1 MRSSSFFTALSER
14 QNNIQ
19 KNFSRTHVDTPV
31 DTPASDCCRIGSNCR
46 QIDSKRKGY
55 NLPVNEFPA
64 WCQSLFC
71 LILSAFLCLVTLP
84 FRTLYFMEPDDYL
97 LNFIANGSYGWKY
110 SENLVYIRTSIGY
123 LLKGL
128 YHLTGAVNWYAV
140 LLLLVILC
148 SFAVFYDILW
158 LRTRSAA
165 ALLLTASLNFLAVP
179 GFFTY
184 TAAAFFSA
192 CAGLL
197 LLEDG
202 LFHRRDAK
210 NTGAV
215 ELTAGIV
222 FFYFRSALRKDTIVP
237 ELILCF
243 PIAVYSFLHTIRG
256 CASKVKKGDDKRF
269 SDGHSFRSSKT
280 QNADSTACC
289 EMPSRISNTKNAH
302 SAIFRRILPALL
314 AGILLFGGDAVIQS
328 SSYGSDTWK
337 FFSSF
342 NEARTS
348 VVDYNRLSYDLHKTE
363 LESAGLSATD
373 YDMLCSWKFA
383 DKKVFTIDGMTAAG
397 RLARHSL
404 SLAERMA
411 DARQNLQGANLQI
424 FLLPAA
430 AWVFLLFLNFARR
443 RKRILRPILLPGL
456 TLLMW
461 YLLCAALL
469 LYRMRFVTRVAAPLM
484 ITAVAWILLSGL
496 GQEQAVPVHGSV
508 KPEQAVPSRRNVET
522 EQAAPDRGSIKPDT
536 DKFSGRNS
544 VRKRAC
550 GSVIFIILAIAA
562 MLLTV
567 GIEVTCTKDF
577 LASTQDHRQE
587 GNTTYHSVK
596 EEIAADSSRLCIIDG
611 YVLSMLYYYDRPVKD
626 VLCTDTFQNIVRS
639 GSWDSFSGRYY
650 LQAESLKLADPDRPL
665 LSLVTAPGTIF
676 VSQDASLMQAFLSE
690 QTGKKIQT
698 EEKNMGTD
706 IHIYRF
712 RAIS

>member
-1 MRSSSFFTALSER
+1 MKSLSFFTALSER

-19 KNFSRTHVDTPV
+19 NNNTP
-31 DTPASDCCRIGSNCR
+31 TSGSATASDCFRFLF
-46 QIDSKRKGY
+46 KRKR
-55 NLPVNEFPA
+55 NILPVNGLPS
-64 WCQSLFC
+64 WSRRLFC
-71 LILSAFLCLVTLP
+71 LLLSAFLCLVTLP

-97 LNFIANGSYGWKY
+97 LNFIANGSYGWRY
-110 SENLVYIRTSIGY
+110 SENLVYIRTSMGY

-128 YHLTGAVNWYAV
+128 YYLTGTVNWYAV

-148 SFAVFYDILW
+148 SFAVFYDIIW

-179 GFFTY
+179 VFFTY

-202 LFHRRDAK
+202 LFHRQGSK
-210 NTGAV
+210 NTWTV

-222 FFYFRSALRKDTIVP
+222 FFYFGFALRKDSIVP
-237 ELILCF
+237 ELALCL
-243 PIAVYSFLHTIRG
+243 PIAAYSFLHVIRD
-256 CASKVKKGDDKRF
+256 CASTAGKRDDKYPDVHLFRN
-269 SDGHSFRSSKT
+269 SDTS
-280 QNADSTACC
+280 NAKDATCR
-289 EMPSRISNTKNAH
+289 EMPSRFSQAKKAGNVAFH
-302 SAIFRRILPALL
+302 RILPALL
-314 AGILLFGGDAVIQS
+314 AGILLFGGDTVIQS
-328 SSYGSDTWK
+328 RSYGSDTWK

-397 RLARHSL
+397 RLARHSF
-404 SLAERMA
+404 SPEERMA
-411 DARQNLQGANLQI
+411 DARQNLQGANLRI

-430 AWVFLLFLNFARR
+430 AWIFVLFLNFARR
-443 RKRILRPILLPGL
+443 RKQLLSPALLSGL

-484 ITAVAWILLSGL
+484 MTAVVWILISGL
-496 GQEQAVPVHGSV
+496 GQEQAVSVHGSV
-508 KPEQAVPSRRNVET
+508 
-522 EQAAPDRGSIKPDT
+522 KPDT

-544 VRKRAC
+544 IRKRAC
-550 GSVIFIILAIAA
+550 GSVICTIHVIAA

-567 GIEVTCTKDF
+567 GMEVTCTRDF

-587 GNTTYHSVK
+587 DNTAYQSMK

-650 LQAESLKLADPDRPL
+650 LQAENLNLSDPDRPL
-665 LSLVTAPGTIF
+665 LSLVTDPETIF

-690 QTGKKIQT
+690 QTGKNIQA
-698 EEKNMGTD
+698 EEKNTGTD

>member
-1 MRSSSFFTALSER
+1 MKSLSFFTALSER

-19 KNFSRTHVDTPV
+19 KNISRTHVAA
-31 DTPASDCCRIGSNCR
+31 PASDCCRIGSKCR
-46 QIDSKRKGY
+46 QIGSKKKGY

-64 WCQSLFC
+64 WCRRLFC
-71 LILSAFLCLVTLP
+71 LLLSAFLCLVTLP

-110 SENLVYIRTSIGY
+110 SENLVYIRTSVGY

-179 GFFTY
+179 VFFTY

-192 CAGLL
+192 CAGFL

-202 LFHRRDAK
+202 LFHSPDSN
-210 NTGAV
+210 NTGTV

-222 FFYFRSALRKDTIVP
+222 FFYFGFALRKDTIVP
-237 ELILCF
+237 ELALCF
-243 PIAVYSFLHTIRG
+243 PIAMYSFLHTIRG
-256 CASKVKKGDDKRF
+256 YSPKVQKRE
-269 SDGHSFRSSKT
+269 GRHSVRHPF
-280 QNADSTACC
+280 
-289 EMPSRISNTKNAH
+289 H
-302 SAIFRRILPALL
+302 RILPALL

-328 SSYGSDTWK
+328 KSYGSDTWR

-363 LESAGLSATD
+363 LENAGLSATD

-397 RLARHSL
+397 KLARHSF
-404 SLAERMA
+404 SLPERVA
-411 DARQNLQGANLQI
+411 DARQNLQGATLRI

-430 AWVFLLFLNFARR
+430 AWTFVLFLNFARR
-443 RKRILRPILLPGL
+443 RKRRLSPALLSGL

-484 ITAVAWILLSGL
+484 MTAIIWILTAGL
-496 GQEQAVPVHGSV
+496 GHGQAAPARKNVKQEQAVPTC
-508 KPEQAVPSRRNVET
+508 ENE
-522 EQAAPDRGSIKPDT
+522 KPDT
-536 DKFSGRNS
+536 ENSSGRKS
-544 VRKRAC
+544 VWKESC
-550 GSVIFIILAIAA
+550 QNVICRILAIVTL
-562 MLLTV
+562 LLTA
-567 GIEVTCTKDF
+567 GMEITCTRDF
-577 LASTQDHRQE
+577 LASTRDHRQA
-587 GNTTYHSVK
+587 GNTAYQSVK
-596 EEIAADSSRLCIIDG
+596 EEITADSSRLCIIDG

-626 VLCTDTFQNIVRS
+626 VLCTDTFWNIVRS
-639 GSWDSFSGRYY
+639 GSWDSFSERYY
-650 LQAESLKLADPDRPL
+650 LQAENLHLPDPDRPL
-665 LSLVTAPGTIF
+665 LSLVTDPGTIF

-690 QTGKKIQT
+690 QTGKNIQV
-698 EEKNMGTD
+698 EERENTGTD
-706 IHIYRF
+706 IHIYQF
-712 RAIS
+712 HAAS

>member
-1 MRSSSFFTALSER
+1 MKSLSFFTALSER

-19 KNFSRTHVDTPV
+19 KNISRTHVDA
-31 DTPASDCCRIGSNCR
+31 PASDCCRIGSKCR
-46 QIDSKRKGY
+46 QIGSKKKGY

-64 WCQSLFC
+64 WCRRLFC
-71 LILSAFLCLVTLP
+71 LLLSAFLCLVTLP

-110 SENLVYIRTSIGY
+110 SENLVYIRTSVGY

-148 SFAVFYDILW
+148 SFAIFYDILW

-179 GFFTY
+179 VFFTY

-192 CAGLL
+192 CAGFL

-202 LFHRRDAK
+202 LFHSPGSN
-210 NTGAV
+210 NTGTV

-222 FFYFRSALRKDTIVP
+222 FFYFGFALRKDTIVP
-237 ELILCF
+237 ELALCF
-243 PIAVYSFLHTIRG
+243 PIAMYSFLHTIRG
-256 CASKVKKGDDKRF
+256 YSPKVQKRE
-269 SDGHSFRSSKT
+269 GRHSGRH
-280 QNADSTACC
+280 
-289 EMPSRISNTKNAH
+289 P
-302 SAIFRRILPALL
+302 FRRILPALL

-328 SSYGSDTWK
+328 KSYGSDTWR

-363 LESAGLSATD
+363 LENAGLSATD

-383 DKKVFTIDGMTAAG
+383 DKKVFTIDGMTVAG
-397 RLARHSL
+397 KLARHSF
-404 SLAERMA
+404 SLPERVA
-411 DARQNLQGANLQI
+411 DARQNLQGATLRI

-430 AWVFLLFLNFARR
+430 AWTFVLFLNFARR
-443 RKRILRPILLPGL
+443 RKRRLSPALLSGL

-484 ITAVAWILLSGL
+484 MTAIIWILTAGL
-496 GQEQAVPVHGSV
+496 GLGQAAPARKNVKQEQAVPAC
-508 KPEQAVPSRRNVET
+508 ENE
-522 EQAAPDRGSIKPDT
+522 KPDT
-536 DKFSGRNS
+536 ENSSGRKS
-544 VRKRAC
+544 VWKESC
-550 GSVIFIILAIAA
+550 QNVICSVLAIVTL
-562 MLLTV
+562 LLTV
-567 GIEVTCTKDF
+567 GMEITCTRDF
-577 LASTQDHRQE
+577 LASTRDHRQA
-587 GNTTYHSVK
+587 GNTAYQSVK
-596 EEIAADSSRLCIIDG
+596 EEITADSSRLCIIDG

-626 VLCTDTFQNIVRS
+626 VLCTDTFWNIVRS
-639 GSWDSFSGRYY
+639 GSWDSFSERYY
-650 LQAESLKLADPDRPL
+650 LQAENLHLTDPDRPL
-665 LSLVTAPGTIF
+665 LSLVTDPGTIF

-690 QTGKKIQT
+690 QTGKNILV
-698 EEKNMGTD
+698 EERENTGTD
-706 IHIYRF
+706 IHIYQF
-712 RAIS
+712 HAAS

>member
-1 MRSSSFFTALSER
+1 MKSLSFFTALSER

-19 KNFSRTHVDTPV
+19 KNISRTHVDA
-31 DTPASDCCRIGSNCR
+31 PASDCCRIGSKCR
-46 QIDSKRKGY
+46 QIGSKKKGY

-64 WCQSLFC
+64 WCRRLFC
-71 LILSAFLCLVTLP
+71 LLLSAFLCLVTLP

-110 SENLVYIRTSIGY
+110 SENLVYIRTSVGY

-179 GFFTY
+179 VFFTY

-192 CAGLL
+192 CAGFL

-202 LFHRRDAK
+202 LFHSPDSN
-210 NTGAV
+210 NTGTV

-222 FFYFRSALRKDTIVP
+222 FFYFGFALRKDTIVP
-237 ELILCF
+237 ELALCF
-243 PIAVYSFLHTIRG
+243 PIAMYSFLHTIRG
-256 CASKVKKGDDKRF
+256 YSPKVQKRE
-269 SDGHSFRSSKT
+269 GRHSVRHPF
-280 QNADSTACC
+280 
-289 EMPSRISNTKNAH
+289 H
-302 SAIFRRILPALL
+302 RILPALL

-328 SSYGSDTWK
+328 KSYGSDTWR

-363 LESAGLSATD
+363 LENAGLSATD

-397 RLARHSL
+397 KLARHSF
-404 SLAERMA
+404 SLPERVA
-411 DARQNLQGANLQI
+411 DARQNLQGATLRI

-430 AWVFLLFLNFARR
+430 AWTFVLFLNFARR
-443 RKRILRPILLPGL
+443 RKRRLSPALLSGL

-484 ITAVAWILLSGL
+484 MTAIIWILTAGL
-496 GQEQAVPVHGSV
+496 GLGQAAPARKNVKQEQAVPAC
-508 KPEQAVPSRRNVET
+508 ENE
-522 EQAAPDRGSIKPDT
+522 KPDT
-536 DKFSGRNS
+536 ENSSGRKS
-544 VRKRAC
+544 VWKESC
-550 GSVIFIILAIAA
+550 QNVICSVLAIVTL
-562 MLLTV
+562 LLTV
-567 GIEVTCTKDF
+567 GMEITCTRDF
-577 LASTQDHRQE
+577 LASTRDHRQA
-587 GNTTYHSVK
+587 GNTAYQSVK
-596 EEIAADSSRLCIIDG
+596 EEITADSSRLCIIDG

-626 VLCTDTFQNIVRS
+626 VLCTDTFWNIVRS
-639 GSWDSFSGRYY
+639 GSWDSFSERYY
-650 LQAESLKLADPDRPL
+650 LQAENLHLTDPDRPL
-665 LSLVTAPGTIF
+665 LSLVTDPGTIF

-690 QTGKKIQT
+690 QTGKNIQV
-698 EEKNMGTD
+698 EERENTGTD
-706 IHIYRF
+706 IHIYQF
-712 RAIS
+712 HAAS

>member
-1 MRSSSFFTALSER
+1 
-14 QNNIQ
+14 
-19 KNFSRTHVDTPV
+19 
-31 DTPASDCCRIGSNCR
+31 
-46 QIDSKRKGY
+46 
-55 NLPVNEFPA
+55 
-64 WCQSLFC
+64 
-71 LILSAFLCLVTLP
+71 
-84 FRTLYFMEPDDYL
+84 MEPDDYL

-110 SENLVYIRTSIGY
+110 SENLVYIRTSVGY

-179 GFFTY
+179 VFFTY

-202 LFHRRDAK
+202 LFHRQGSN
-210 NTGAV
+210 NTGTV

-222 FFYFRSALRKDTIVP
+222 FFYFGFALRKDTIVP
-237 ELILCF
+237 ELALCF
-243 PIAVYSFLHTIRG
+243 PIAMYSFLHTIRG
-256 CASKVKKGDDKRF
+256 YSPKVQKRE
-269 SDGHSFRSSKT
+269 GRHSVRHPF
-280 QNADSTACC
+280 
-289 EMPSRISNTKNAH
+289 H
-302 SAIFRRILPALL
+302 RILPALL

-328 SSYGSDTWK
+328 KSYGSDTWR

-363 LESAGLSATD
+363 LENAGLSATD

-397 RLARHSL
+397 KLARHSF
-404 SLAERMA
+404 SLPERVA
-411 DARQNLQGANLQI
+411 DARQNLQGATLRI

-430 AWVFLLFLNFARR
+430 AWTFVLFLNFARR
-443 RKRILRPILLPGL
+443 RKRRLSPALLSGL

-484 ITAVAWILLSGL
+484 MTAIIWILTAGL
-496 GQEQAVPVHGSV
+496 GHGQAAPARKNVKQEQAVPTC
-508 KPEQAVPSRRNVET
+508 ENE
-522 EQAAPDRGSIKPDT
+522 KPDT
-536 DKFSGRNS
+536 ENSSGRKS
-544 VRKRAC
+544 VWKESC
-550 GSVIFIILAIAA
+550 QNVICRILAIVTL
-562 MLLTV
+562 LLTA
-567 GIEVTCTKDF
+567 GMEITCTRDF
-577 LASTQDHRQE
+577 LASTRDHRQA
-587 GNTTYHSVK
+587 GNTAYQSVK
-596 EEIAADSSRLCIIDG
+596 EEITADSSRLCIIDG

-626 VLCTDTFQNIVRS
+626 VLCTDTFWNIVRS
-639 GSWDSFSGRYY
+639 GSWDSFSERYY
-650 LQAESLKLADPDRPL
+650 LQAENLHLPDPDRPL
-665 LSLVTAPGTIF
+665 LSLVTDPGTIF

-690 QTGKKIQT
+690 QTGKNIQV
-698 EEKNMGTD
+698 EERENTGTD
-706 IHIYRF
+706 IHIYQF
-712 RAIS
+712 HAAS

>member
-1 MRSSSFFTALSER
+1 
-14 QNNIQ
+14 
-19 KNFSRTHVDTPV
+19 
-31 DTPASDCCRIGSNCR
+31 
-46 QIDSKRKGY
+46 
-55 NLPVNEFPA
+55 
-64 WCQSLFC
+64 
-71 LILSAFLCLVTLP
+71 
-84 FRTLYFMEPDDYL
+84 MEPDDYL

-110 SENLVYIRTSIGY
+110 SENLVYIRTSVGY

-179 GFFTY
+179 VFFTY

-192 CAGLL
+192 CAGFL

-202 LFHRRDAK
+202 LFHSPDSN
-210 NTGAV
+210 NTGTV

-222 FFYFRSALRKDTIVP
+222 FFYFGFALRKDTIVP
-237 ELILCF
+237 ELALCF
-243 PIAVYSFLHTIRG
+243 PIAMYSFLHTIRG
-256 CASKVKKGDDKRF
+256 YSPKVQKRE
-269 SDGHSFRSSKT
+269 GRHSVRHPF
-280 QNADSTACC
+280 
-289 EMPSRISNTKNAH
+289 H
-302 SAIFRRILPALL
+302 RILPALL

-328 SSYGSDTWK
+328 KSYGSDTWR

-363 LESAGLSATD
+363 LENAGLSATD

-397 RLARHSL
+397 KLARHSF
-404 SLAERMA
+404 SLPERVA
-411 DARQNLQGANLQI
+411 DARQNLQGATLRI

-430 AWVFLLFLNFARR
+430 AWTFVLFLNFARR
-443 RKRILRPILLPGL
+443 RKRRLSPALLSGL

-484 ITAVAWILLSGL
+484 MTAIIWILTAGL
-496 GQEQAVPVHGSV
+496 GLGQAAPARKNVKQEQAVPAC
-508 KPEQAVPSRRNVET
+508 ENE
-522 EQAAPDRGSIKPDT
+522 KPDT
-536 DKFSGRNS
+536 ENSSGRKS
-544 VRKRAC
+544 VWKESC
-550 GSVIFIILAIAA
+550 QNVICSVLAIVTL
-562 MLLTV
+562 LLTV
-567 GIEVTCTKDF
+567 GMEITCTRDF
-577 LASTQDHRQE
+577 LASTRDHRQA
-587 GNTTYHSVK
+587 GNTAYQSVK
-596 EEIAADSSRLCIIDG
+596 EEITADSSRLCIIDG

-626 VLCTDTFQNIVRS
+626 VLCTDTFWNIVRS
-639 GSWDSFSGRYY
+639 GSWDSFSERYY
-650 LQAESLKLADPDRPL
+650 LQAENLHLTDPDRPL
-665 LSLVTAPGTIF
+665 LSLVTDPGTIF

-690 QTGKKIQT
+690 QTGKNILV
-698 EEKNMGTD
+698 EERENTGTD
-706 IHIYRF
+706 IHIYQF
-712 RAIS
+712 HAAS

>member
-1 MRSSSFFTALSER
+1 MKSLSFFTALSER

-19 KNFSRTHVDTPV
+19 KNISRTHVDA
-31 DTPASDCCRIGSNCR
+31 PASDCCRIGSKCR
-46 QIDSKRKGY
+46 QIGSKKKGY

-64 WCQSLFC
+64 WCRRLFC
-71 LILSAFLCLVTLP
+71 LLLSAFLCLVTLP

-110 SENLVYIRTSIGY
+110 SENLVYIRTSVGY

-179 GFFTY
+179 VFFTY

-192 CAGLL
+192 CAGFL

-202 LFHRRDAK
+202 LFHSPDSN
-210 NTGAV
+210 NTGTV

-222 FFYFRSALRKDTIVP
+222 FFYFGFALRKDTIVP
-237 ELILCF
+237 ELALCF
-243 PIAVYSFLHTIRG
+243 PIAMYSFLHTIRG
-256 CASKVKKGDDKRF
+256 YSPKVQKRE
-269 SDGHSFRSSKT
+269 GRHSVRHPF
-280 QNADSTACC
+280 
-289 EMPSRISNTKNAH
+289 H
-302 SAIFRRILPALL
+302 RILPALL

-328 SSYGSDTWK
+328 KSYGSDTWR

-363 LESAGLSATD
+363 LENAGLSATD

-397 RLARHSL
+397 KLARHSF
-404 SLAERMA
+404 SLPERVA
-411 DARQNLQGANLQI
+411 DARQNLQGATLRI

-430 AWVFLLFLNFARR
+430 AWTFVLFLNFARR
-443 RKRILRPILLPGL
+443 RKRRLSPALLSGL

-484 ITAVAWILLSGL
+484 MTAIIWILTAGL
-496 GQEQAVPVHGSV
+496 GHGQGTSARKNV
-508 KPEQAVPSRRNVET
+508 KPEQAVPACENE
-522 EQAAPDRGSIKPDT
+522 KPDT
-536 DKFSGRNS
+536 ENSSGRKS
-544 VRKRAC
+544 VWKESC
-550 GSVIFIILAIAA
+550 QYVICSVLAIVTL
-562 MLLTV
+562 LLTV
-567 GIEVTCTKDF
+567 GMEITCTRDF
-577 LASTQDHRQE
+577 LASTRDHRQA
-587 GNTTYHSVK
+587 GNTAYQSVK
-596 EEIAADSSRLCIIDG
+596 EEITADSSRLCIIDG

-626 VLCTDTFQNIVRS
+626 VLCTDTFWNIVRS
-639 GSWDSFSGRYY
+639 GSWDSFSERYY
-650 LQAESLKLADPDRPL
+650 LQAENLHLPDPDRPL
-665 LSLVTAPGTIF
+665 LSLVTDPGTIF

-690 QTGKKIQT
+690 QTGKNILV
-698 EEKNMGTD
+698 EERENTGTD
-706 IHIYRF
+706 IHIYQF
-712 RAIS
+712 HAAS

>member
-1 MRSSSFFTALSER
+1 
-14 QNNIQ
+14 
-19 KNFSRTHVDTPV
+19 
-31 DTPASDCCRIGSNCR
+31 
-46 QIDSKRKGY
+46 
-55 NLPVNEFPA
+55 
-64 WCQSLFC
+64 
-71 LILSAFLCLVTLP
+71 
-84 FRTLYFMEPDDYL
+84 MEPDDYL

-110 SENLVYIRTSIGY
+110 SENLVYIRTSVGY

-179 GFFTY
+179 VFFTY

-192 CAGLL
+192 CAGFL

-202 LFHRRDAK
+202 LFHSPDSN
-210 NTGAV
+210 NTGTV

-222 FFYFRSALRKDTIVP
+222 FFYFGFALRKDTIVP
-237 ELILCF
+237 ELALCF
-243 PIAVYSFLHTIRG
+243 PIAMYSFLHTIRG
-256 CASKVKKGDDKRF
+256 YSPKVQKRE
-269 SDGHSFRSSKT
+269 GRHSVRHPF
-280 QNADSTACC
+280 
-289 EMPSRISNTKNAH
+289 H
-302 SAIFRRILPALL
+302 RILPALL

-328 SSYGSDTWK
+328 KSYGSDTWR

-363 LESAGLSATD
+363 LENAGLSATD

-397 RLARHSL
+397 KLARHSF
-404 SLAERMA
+404 SLPERVA
-411 DARQNLQGANLQI
+411 DARQNLQGATLRI

-430 AWVFLLFLNFARR
+430 AWTFVLFLNFARR
-443 RKRILRPILLPGL
+443 RKRRLSPALLSGL

-484 ITAVAWILLSGL
+484 MTAIIWILTAGL
-496 GQEQAVPVHGSV
+496 GHGQAAPARKNVKQEQAVPTC
-508 KPEQAVPSRRNVET
+508 ENE
-522 EQAAPDRGSIKPDT
+522 KPDT
-536 DKFSGRNS
+536 ENSSGRKS
-544 VRKRAC
+544 VWKESC
-550 GSVIFIILAIAA
+550 QNVICRILAIVTL
-562 MLLTV
+562 LLTA
-567 GIEVTCTKDF
+567 GMEITCTRDF
-577 LASTQDHRQE
+577 LASTRDHRQA
-587 GNTTYHSVK
+587 GNTAYQSVK
-596 EEIAADSSRLCIIDG
+596 EEITADSSRLCIIDG

-626 VLCTDTFQNIVRS
+626 VLCTDTFWNIVRS
-639 GSWDSFSGRYY
+639 GSWDSFSERYY
-650 LQAESLKLADPDRPL
+650 LQAENLHLPDPDRPL
-665 LSLVTAPGTIF
+665 LSLVTDPGTIF

-690 QTGKKIQT
+690 QTGKNIQV
-698 EEKNMGTD
+698 EERENTGTD
-706 IHIYRF
+706 IHIYQF
-712 RAIS
+712 HAAS

>member
-1 MRSSSFFTALSER
+1 MKSLSFFTALSER

-19 KNFSRTHVDTPV
+19 NNNTP
-31 DTPASDCCRIGSNCR
+31 TSGSATASDCFRFLF
-46 QIDSKRKGY
+46 KRKR
-55 NLPVNEFPA
+55 NILPVNGLPS
-64 WCQSLFC
+64 WSRRLFC
-71 LILSAFLCLVTLP
+71 LLLSAFLCLVTLP

-97 LNFIANGSYGWKY
+97 LNFIANGSYGWRY
-110 SENLVYIRTSIGY
+110 SENLVYIRTSMGY

-128 YHLTGAVNWYAV
+128 YYLTGTVNWYAV

-148 SFAVFYDILW
+148 SFAVFYDIIW

-179 GFFTY
+179 VFFTY

-202 LFHRRDAK
+202 LFHRQGSK
-210 NTGAV
+210 NTGTV

-222 FFYFRSALRKDTIVP
+222 FFYFGFALRKDSIVP
-237 ELILCF
+237 ELALCL
-243 PIAVYSFLHTIRG
+243 PIAAYSFLHVIRD
-256 CASKVKKGDDKRF
+256 CASTAGKRDDKYPDVHLFRN
-269 SDGHSFRSSKT
+269 SDTS
-280 QNADSTACC
+280 NAKDATCR
-289 EMPSRISNTKNAH
+289 EMPSRFSQAKKAGNVAFH
-302 SAIFRRILPALL
+302 RILPALL
-314 AGILLFGGDAVIQS
+314 AGILLFGGDTVIQS
-328 SSYGSDTWK
+328 RSYGSDTWK

-397 RLARHSL
+397 RLARHSF
-404 SLAERMA
+404 SPEERMA
-411 DARQNLQGANLQI
+411 DARQNLQGANLRI

-430 AWVFLLFLNFARR
+430 AWIFVLFLNFARR
-443 RKRILRPILLPGL
+443 RKQLLSPALLSGL

-484 ITAVAWILLSGL
+484 MTAVVWILISGL
-496 GQEQAVPVHGSV
+496 GQEQAVSVHGSV
-508 KPEQAVPSRRNVET
+508 
-522 EQAAPDRGSIKPDT
+522 KPDT

-544 VRKRAC
+544 IRKRAC
-550 GSVIFIILAIAA
+550 GSVICTIHVIAA

-567 GIEVTCTKDF
+567 GMEVTCTRDF
-577 LASTQDHRQE
+577 LASTRDHRQA
-587 GNTTYHSVK
+587 GNTAYQSVK
-596 EEIAADSSRLCIIDG
+596 EEITADSIRLCIIDG

-626 VLCTDTFQNIVRS
+626 VFCTDTFQNIVRS
-639 GSWDSFSGRYY
+639 GSWDSFSERYY
-650 LQAESLKLADPDRPL
+650 LQAENLNLSDPDRPL
-665 LSLVTAPGTIF
+665 LSLVTDPETIF

-690 QTGKKIQT
+690 QTGKNIQA
-698 EEKNMGTD
+698 EEKNTGTD

>member
-1 MRSSSFFTALSER
+1 MKSLSFFTTLSER

-19 KNFSRTHVDTPV
+19 KNISRTHVDA
-31 DTPASDCCRIGSNCR
+31 PASDCCRIGSKCR
-46 QIDSKRKGY
+46 QIGSKKKGY

-64 WCQSLFC
+64 WCRRLFC
-71 LILSAFLCLVTLP
+71 LLLSAFLCLVTLP

-110 SENLVYIRTSIGY
+110 SENLVYIRTSVGY

-179 GFFTY
+179 VFFTY

-192 CAGLL
+192 CAGFL

-202 LFHRRDAK
+202 LFHSPDSN
-210 NTGAV
+210 NTGTV

-222 FFYFRSALRKDTIVP
+222 FFYFGFALRKDTIVP
-237 ELILCF
+237 ELALCF
-243 PIAVYSFLHTIRG
+243 PIAMYSFLHTIRG
-256 CASKVKKGDDKRF
+256 YSPKVQKRE
-269 SDGHSFRSSKT
+269 GRHSVRHPF
-280 QNADSTACC
+280 
-289 EMPSRISNTKNAH
+289 H
-302 SAIFRRILPALL
+302 RILPALL

-328 SSYGSDTWK
+328 KSYGSDTWR

-363 LESAGLSATD
+363 LENAGLSATD

-397 RLARHSL
+397 KLARHSF
-404 SLAERMA
+404 SLPERVA
-411 DARQNLQGANLQI
+411 DARQNLQGATLRI

-430 AWVFLLFLNFARR
+430 AWTFVLFLNFARR
-443 RKRILRPILLPGL
+443 RKRRLSPALLSGL

-484 ITAVAWILLSGL
+484 MTAIIWILTAGL
-496 GQEQAVPVHGSV
+496 GHGQAAPARKNVKQEQAVPAC
-508 KPEQAVPSRRNVET
+508 ENE
-522 EQAAPDRGSIKPDT
+522 KPDT
-536 DKFSGRNS
+536 ENSSGRKS
-544 VRKRAC
+544 VWKESC
-550 GSVIFIILAIAA
+550 QNVICSVLAIVTL
-562 MLLTV
+562 LLTA
-567 GIEVTCTKDF
+567 GMEITCTRDF
-577 LASTQDHRQE
+577 LASTRDHRQA
-587 GNTTYHSVK
+587 GNTAYQSVK
-596 EEIAADSSRLCIIDG
+596 EEITADSSRLCIIDG

-626 VLCTDTFQNIVRS
+626 VLCTDTFWNIVRS
-639 GSWDSFSGRYY
+639 GSWDSFSERYY
-650 LQAESLKLADPDRPL
+650 LQAENLHLTDPDRPL
-665 LSLVTAPGTIF
+665 LSLVTDPGTIF

-690 QTGKKIQT
+690 QTGKNILV
-698 EEKNMGTD
+698 EERENTGTD
-706 IHIYRF
+706 IHIYQF
-712 RAIS
+712 HAAS

>member
-1 MRSSSFFTALSER
+1 MKSLSFFTALSER

-19 KNFSRTHVDTPV
+19 KNISRTHVDA
-31 DTPASDCCRIGSNCR
+31 PASDCCRIGSKCR
-46 QIDSKRKGY
+46 QIGSKKKGY

-64 WCQSLFC
+64 WCRRLFC
-71 LILSAFLCLVTLP
+71 LLLSAFLCLVTLP

-110 SENLVYIRTSIGY
+110 SENLVYIRTSVGY

-179 GFFTY
+179 VFFTY

-192 CAGLL
+192 CAGFL

-202 LFHRRDAK
+202 LFHSPDSN
-210 NTGAV
+210 NTGTV

-222 FFYFRSALRKDTIVP
+222 FFYFGFALRKDTIVP
-237 ELILCF
+237 ELALCF
-243 PIAVYSFLHTIRG
+243 PIAIYSFLHTIRG
-256 CASKVKKGDDKRF
+256 YSPKVQKRE
-269 SDGHSFRSSKT
+269 GRHSVRHPF
-280 QNADSTACC
+280 
-289 EMPSRISNTKNAH
+289 H
-302 SAIFRRILPALL
+302 RILPALL

-328 SSYGSDTWK
+328 KSYGSDTWR

-363 LESAGLSATD
+363 LENAGLSATD

-383 DKKVFTIDGMTAAG
+383 DKKVFTIDGMTSAG
-397 RLARHSL
+397 KLARHSF
-404 SLAERMA
+404 SLPERVA
-411 DARQNLQGANLQI
+411 DARQNLQGATLRI

-430 AWVFLLFLNFARR
+430 AWTFVLFLNFARR
-443 RKRILRPILLPGL
+443 RKRRLSPALLSGL

-484 ITAVAWILLSGL
+484 MTAIIWILTAGL
-496 GQEQAVPVHGSV
+496 GHGQAAPARKNVKQEQAVPTC
-508 KPEQAVPSRRNVET
+508 ENE
-522 EQAAPDRGSIKPDT
+522 KPDT
-536 DKFSGRNS
+536 ENSSGRKS
-544 VRKRAC
+544 VWKESC
-550 GSVIFIILAIAA
+550 QNVICSVLAIVTL
-562 MLLTV
+562 LLTA
-567 GIEVTCTKDF
+567 GMEITCTRDF
-577 LASTQDHRQE
+577 LASTRDHRQA
-587 GNTTYHSVK
+587 GNTAYESVK
-596 EEIAADSSRLCIIDG
+596 EEITADSSRLCIIDG

-626 VLCTDTFQNIVRS
+626 VLCTDTFWNIVRS
-639 GSWDSFSGRYY
+639 GSWDSFSERYY
-650 LQAESLKLADPDRPL
+650 LQAENLHLTDPDRPL
-665 LSLVTAPGTIF
+665 LSLVTDPGTIF

-690 QTGKKIQT
+690 QTGKNILV
-698 EEKNMGTD
+698 EERENTGTD
-706 IHIYRF
+706 IHIYQF
-712 RAIS
+712 HAAS

>member
-1 MRSSSFFTALSER
+1 MKSLSFFTALSER

-19 KNFSRTHVDTPV
+19 KNISRTHVDA
-31 DTPASDCCRIGSNCR
+31 PASDCFRIGSKCR
-46 QIDSKRKGY
+46 QIGSKKKGY

-64 WCQSLFC
+64 WCRRLFC
-71 LILSAFLCLVTLP
+71 LLLSAFLCLVTLP

-110 SENLVYIRTSIGY
+110 SENLVYIRTSVGY

-179 GFFTY
+179 VFFTY

-192 CAGLL
+192 CAGFL

-202 LFHRRDAK
+202 LFHSPDSN
-210 NTGAV
+210 NTGTV

-222 FFYFRSALRKDTIVP
+222 FFYFGFALRKDTIVP
-237 ELILCF
+237 ELALCF
-243 PIAVYSFLHTIRG
+243 PIAMYSFLHTIRG
-256 CASKVKKGDDKRF
+256 YSPKVQKRE
-269 SDGHSFRSSKT
+269 GRHSVRHPF
-280 QNADSTACC
+280 
-289 EMPSRISNTKNAH
+289 H
-302 SAIFRRILPALL
+302 RILPALL

-328 SSYGSDTWK
+328 KSYGSDTWR

-363 LESAGLSATD
+363 LENAGLSATD

-397 RLARHSL
+397 KLARHSF
-404 SLAERMA
+404 SLPERVA
-411 DARQNLQGANLQI
+411 DARQNLQGATLRI

-430 AWVFLLFLNFARR
+430 AWTFVLFLNFARR
-443 RKRILRPILLPGL
+443 RKRRLSPALLSGL

-484 ITAVAWILLSGL
+484 MTAIIWILTAGL
-496 GQEQAVPVHGSV
+496 GHGQAAPARKNVKQEQAVPAC
-508 KPEQAVPSRRNVET
+508 ENE
-522 EQAAPDRGSIKPDT
+522 KPDT
-536 DKFSGRNS
+536 ENSSGRKS
-544 VRKRAC
+544 VWKESC
-550 GSVIFIILAIAA
+550 QNVICSVLAIFTL
-562 MLLTV
+562 LLTA
-567 GIEVTCTKDF
+567 GMEITCTRDF
-577 LASTQDHRQE
+577 LASTRDHRQA
-587 GNTTYHSVK
+587 GNTAYQSVK
-596 EEIAADSSRLCIIDG
+596 EEITADSSRLCIIDG

-626 VLCTDTFQNIVRS
+626 VLCTDTFWNIVRS
-639 GSWDSFSGRYY
+639 GSWDSFSERYY
-650 LQAESLKLADPDRPL
+650 LQAENLHLTDPDRPL
-665 LSLVTAPGTIF
+665 LSLVTDPGTIF

-690 QTGKKIQT
+690 QTGKNILV
-698 EEKNMGTD
+698 EERENTGTD
-706 IHIYRF
+706 IHIYQF
-712 RAIS
+712 HAAS

>member
-1 MRSSSFFTALSER
+1 MKSLSFFTALSER

-19 KNFSRTHVDTPV
+19 KNISRTHVDA
-31 DTPASDCCRIGSNCR
+31 PASDCFRIGSKCR
-46 QIDSKRKGY
+46 QIGSKKKGY

-64 WCQSLFC
+64 WCRRLFC
-71 LILSAFLCLVTLP
+71 LLLSAFLCLVTLP

-110 SENLVYIRTSIGY
+110 SENLVYIRTSVGY

-128 YHLTGAVNWYAV
+128 YHLTGTVNWYAV

-179 GFFTY
+179 VFFTY

-192 CAGLL
+192 CAGFL

-202 LFHRRDAK
+202 LFHSPDSN
-210 NTGAV
+210 NTGTV

-222 FFYFRSALRKDTIVP
+222 FFYFGFALRKDTIVP
-237 ELILCF
+237 ELALCF
-243 PIAVYSFLHTIRG
+243 PIAMYSFLHTIRG
-256 CASKVKKGDDKRF
+256 YSPKVQKR
-269 SDGHSFRSSKT
+269 DGIHSVRHPF
-280 QNADSTACC
+280 
-289 EMPSRISNTKNAH
+289 H
-302 SAIFRRILPALL
+302 RILPALL
-314 AGILLFGGDAVIQS
+314 AGILLFGGDVVIQS
-328 SSYGSDTWK
+328 KSYGSDTWR

-363 LESAGLSATD
+363 LENAGLSATD

-397 RLARHSL
+397 KLARHSF
-404 SLAERMA
+404 SLPERVA
-411 DARQNLQGANLQI
+411 DARQDLQGATLRI

-430 AWVFLLFLNFARR
+430 AWTFVLFLNFARR
-443 RKRILRPILLPGL
+443 RKRRLSPALLSGL

-469 LYRMRFVTRVAAPLM
+469 LYRMRFVARVAAPLM
-484 ITAVAWILLSGL
+484 MTAIIWILTAGL
-496 GQEQAVPVHGSV
+496 GHGQAAPARKNVKQEQAVPAC
-508 KPEQAVPSRRNVET
+508 ENE
-522 EQAAPDRGSIKPDT
+522 KPDT
-536 DKFSGRNS
+536 ENSSGRKS
-544 VRKRAC
+544 VWKESC
-550 GSVIFIILAIAA
+550 QNVICSVLAIVTL
-562 MLLTV
+562 LLTV
-567 GIEVTCTKDF
+567 GMEITCTRDF
-577 LASTQDHRQE
+577 LASTRDHRQA
-587 GNTTYHSVK
+587 GNTAYQSVK
-596 EEIAADSSRLCIIDG
+596 EEITADSSRLCIIDG

-626 VLCTDTFQNIVRS
+626 VLCTDTFWNIVRS
-639 GSWDSFSGRYY
+639 GSWDSFSERYY
-650 LQAESLKLADPDRPL
+650 LQAENLHLTDPDRPL
-665 LSLVTAPGTIF
+665 LSLVTDPGTIF

-690 QTGKKIQT
+690 QTGKNILV
-698 EEKNMGTD
+698 EERENTGTD
-706 IHIYRF
+706 IHIYQF
-712 RAIS
+712 HAAS

>member
-1 MRSSSFFTALSER
+1 MKSLSFFTALSER

-19 KNFSRTHVDTPV
+19 NNNAPKSGSA
-31 DTPASDCCRIGSNCR
+31 PASDCFRFLF
-46 QIDSKRKGY
+46 KRKR
-55 NLPVNEFPA
+55 NIFPVTGFPS
-64 WCQSLFC
+64 WSRKLFC
-71 LILSAFLCLVTLP
+71 LLLSAFLCLVTLP

-110 SENLVYIRTSIGY
+110 SENLVYIRTSVGY

-165 ALLLTASLNFLAVP
+165 ALLLTASLDFLAVP
-179 GFFTY
+179 VFFTY

-202 LFHRRDAK
+202 LFHRQGSK
-210 NTGAV
+210 NTGTV

-222 FFYFRSALRKDTIVP
+222 FFYFGFALRKDNIVP
-237 ELILCF
+237 ELALCL
-243 PIAVYSFLHTIRG
+243 PIAAYSFLHVIRD
-256 CASKVKKGDDKRF
+256 CASTAGKRDDKYPDVHLFRN
-269 SDGHSFRSSKT
+269 SDTS
-280 QNADSTACC
+280 NAKDATCR
-289 EMPSRISNTKNAH
+289 EMPSRFSQAKKAGNVAFH
-302 SAIFRRILPALL
+302 RILPALL
-314 AGILLFGGDAVIQS
+314 AGILLFGGDTVIQS
-328 SSYGSDTWK
+328 RSYGSDTWK

-397 RLARHSL
+397 RLARHSF
-404 SLAERMA
+404 SPEERMA

-430 AWVFLLFLNFARR
+430 AWIFLLFLNFARR
-443 RKRILRPILLPGL
+443 RKRILRPILLSSL

-484 ITAVAWILLSGL
+484 MTAVVWILLSGL

-508 KPEQAVPSRRNVET
+508 KPEQAVPSRRNAET
-522 EQAAPDRGSIKPDT
+522 EQAAPDCGSVKPDT

-550 GSVIFIILAIAA
+550 GSVICTILAIAA

-567 GIEVTCTKDF
+567 GMEVTCTRDF

-587 GNTTYHSVK
+587 DNTAYQSMK
-596 EEIAADSSRLCIIDG
+596 EEIAADSSRLYIIDG

-650 LQAESLKLADPDRPL
+650 LQAENLNLSDPNRPL
-665 LSLVTAPGTIF
+665 LSLVTDPGTIF

-690 QTGKKIQT
+690 QTGKNIQA
-698 EEKNMGTD
+698 EEKNTGTD

>member
-1 MRSSSFFTALSER
+1 MKSLSFFTALSER

-19 KNFSRTHVDTPV
+19 KNISRTHVDA
-31 DTPASDCCRIGSNCR
+31 PASDCCRIGSKCR
-46 QIDSKRKGY
+46 QIGSKKKGY

-64 WCQSLFC
+64 WCRRLFC
-71 LILSAFLCLVTLP
+71 LLLSAFLCLVTLP

-110 SENLVYIRTSIGY
+110 SENLVYIRTSVGY

-179 GFFTY
+179 VFFTY

-192 CAGLL
+192 CAGFL

-202 LFHRRDAK
+202 LFHSPDSN
-210 NTGAV
+210 NTGTV

-222 FFYFRSALRKDTIVP
+222 FFYFGFALRKDTIVP
-237 ELILCF
+237 ELALCF
-243 PIAVYSFLHTIRG
+243 PIAMYSFLHTIRG
-256 CASKVKKGDDKRF
+256 YSPKVQKRE
-269 SDGHSFRSSKT
+269 GRHSVRHPF
-280 QNADSTACC
+280 
-289 EMPSRISNTKNAH
+289 H
-302 SAIFRRILPALL
+302 RILPALL

-328 SSYGSDTWK
+328 KSYGSDTWR

-363 LESAGLSATD
+363 LENAGLSATD

-397 RLARHSL
+397 KLARHSF
-404 SLAERMA
+404 SLPERVA
-411 DARQNLQGANLQI
+411 DARQNLQGATLRI

-430 AWVFLLFLNFARR
+430 AWTFVLFLNFARR
-443 RKRILRPILLPGL
+443 RKRRLSPALLSGL

-484 ITAVAWILLSGL
+484 MTAIIWILTAGL
-496 GQEQAVPVHGSV
+496 GLGQAAPARKNVKQEQAVPAC
-508 KPEQAVPSRRNVET
+508 ENE
-522 EQAAPDRGSIKPDT
+522 KPDT
-536 DKFSGRNS
+536 ENSSGRKS
-544 VRKRAC
+544 VWKESC
-550 GSVIFIILAIAA
+550 QNVICSVLAIVTL
-562 MLLTV
+562 LLTV
-567 GIEVTCTKDF
+567 GMEITCTRDF
-577 LASTQDHRQE
+577 LASTRDHRQA
-587 GNTTYHSVK
+587 GNTAYQSVK
-596 EEIAADSSRLCIIDG
+596 EEITADSSRLCIIDG

-626 VLCTDTFQNIVRS
+626 VLCTDTFWNIVRS
-639 GSWDSFSGRYY
+639 GSWDSFSERYY
-650 LQAESLKLADPDRPL
+650 LQAENLHLTDPDRPL
-665 LSLVTAPGTIF
+665 LSLVTDPGTIF

-690 QTGKKIQT
+690 QTGKNIQV
-698 EEKNMGTD
+698 EEKENTGTD
-706 IHIYRF
+706 IHIYQF
-712 RAIS
+712 HAAS

>member
-1 MRSSSFFTALSER
+1 MKSLSFFTALSER

-19 KNFSRTHVDTPV
+19 KNISRTHVDA
-31 DTPASDCCRIGSNCR
+31 PASDCCRIGSKCR
-46 QIDSKRKGY
+46 QIGSKKKGY

-64 WCQSLFC
+64 WCRRLFC
-71 LILSAFLCLVTLP
+71 LLLSAFLCLVTLP

-110 SENLVYIRTSIGY
+110 SENLVYIRTSVGY

-179 GFFTY
+179 VFFTY

-202 LFHRRDAK
+202 LFHSPGSN
-210 NTGAV
+210 NTGTE

-222 FFYFRSALRKDTIVP
+222 FFYFGFALRKDTIVP
-237 ELILCF
+237 ELALCF
-243 PIAVYSFLHTIRG
+243 PIAMYSFLHTIRG
-256 CASKVKKGDDKRF
+256 YSPKVQKRE
-269 SDGHSFRSSKT
+269 GRHSVRHPF
-280 QNADSTACC
+280 
-289 EMPSRISNTKNAH
+289 H
-302 SAIFRRILPALL
+302 RILPALL

-328 SSYGSDTWK
+328 KSYGSDTWR

-363 LESAGLSATD
+363 LENAGLSATD

-397 RLARHSL
+397 KLARHSF
-404 SLAERMA
+404 SLPERVA
-411 DARQNLQGANLQI
+411 DARQNLQGATLRI

-430 AWVFLLFLNFARR
+430 AWTFVLFLNFARR
-443 RKRILRPILLPGL
+443 RKRRLSPALLSGL

-484 ITAVAWILLSGL
+484 MTAIIWILTAGL
-496 GQEQAVPVHGSV
+496 GHGQAAPARKNVKQEQAVPTS
-508 KPEQAVPSRRNVET
+508 ENE
-522 EQAAPDRGSIKPDT
+522 KPDT
-536 DKFSGRNS
+536 ENSSGRKS
-544 VRKRAC
+544 VWKESC
-550 GSVIFIILAIAA
+550 QNVICRILAIVTL
-562 MLLTV
+562 LLTA
-567 GIEVTCTKDF
+567 GMEITCTRDF
-577 LASTQDHRQE
+577 LASTRDHRQA
-587 GNTTYHSVK
+587 GNTAYQSVK
-596 EEIAADSSRLCIIDG
+596 EEITADSSRLCIIDG

-626 VLCTDTFQNIVRS
+626 VLCTDTFWNIVRS
-639 GSWDSFSGRYY
+639 GSWDSFSERYY
-650 LQAESLKLADPDRPL
+650 LQAESLQITDPDRPL
-665 LSLVTAPGTIF
+665 LSLVTDPGTIF

-690 QTGKKIQT
+690 QTGKNILV
-698 EEKNMGTD
+698 EERENTGTD
-706 IHIYRF
+706 IHIYQF
-712 RAIS
+712 HAAS

>member
-1 MRSSSFFTALSER
+1 
-14 QNNIQ
+14 
-19 KNFSRTHVDTPV
+19 
-31 DTPASDCCRIGSNCR
+31 
-46 QIDSKRKGY
+46 
-55 NLPVNEFPA
+55 
-64 WCQSLFC
+64 
-71 LILSAFLCLVTLP
+71 
-84 FRTLYFMEPDDYL
+84 MEPDDYL

-110 SENLVYIRTSIGY
+110 SENLVYIRTSVGY

-179 GFFTY
+179 VFFTY

-202 LFHRRDAK
+202 LFHSRGSN
-210 NTGAV
+210 NTGTV

-222 FFYFRSALRKDTIVP
+222 FFYFGFALRKDTIVP
-237 ELILCF
+237 ELALCF
-243 PIAVYSFLHTIRG
+243 PIAMYSFLHTIRG
-256 CASKVKKGDDKRF
+256 YSPKVQKR
-269 SDGHSFRSSKT
+269 DGRHSGRHPF
-280 QNADSTACC
+280 
-289 EMPSRISNTKNAH
+289 H
-302 SAIFRRILPALL
+302 RILPALL

-328 SSYGSDTWK
+328 KSYGSDTWR

-363 LESAGLSATD
+363 LENAGLSATD

-397 RLARHSL
+397 KLARHSF
-404 SLAERMA
+404 SLPERVA
-411 DARQNLQGANLQI
+411 DARQNLQGATLRI

-430 AWVFLLFLNFARR
+430 AWTFVLFLNFARR
-443 RKRILRPILLPGL
+443 RKRRLSPALLSGL

-484 ITAVAWILLSGL
+484 MTAIIWILTAGL
-496 GQEQAVPVHGSV
+496 GHGQAAPARKNVKQEQAVPTC
-508 KPEQAVPSRRNVET
+508 ENE
-522 EQAAPDRGSIKPDT
+522 KPDT
-536 DKFSGRNS
+536 ENSSGRKS
-544 VRKRAC
+544 VWKESC
-550 GSVIFIILAIAA
+550 QNVICRILAIVTL
-562 MLLTV
+562 LLTA
-567 GIEVTCTKDF
+567 GMEITCTRDF
-577 LASTQDHRQE
+577 LASTRDHRQA
-587 GNTTYHSVK
+587 GNTAYQSVK
-596 EEIAADSSRLCIIDG
+596 EEITADSSRLCIIDG

-626 VLCTDTFQNIVRS
+626 VLCTDTFWNIVRS
-639 GSWDSFSGRYY
+639 GSWDSFSERYY
-650 LQAESLKLADPDRPL
+650 LQAENLHLPDPDRPL
-665 LSLVTAPGTIF
+665 LSLVTDPGTIF

-690 QTGKKIQT
+690 QTGKNILV
-698 EEKNMGTD
+698 EERENTGTD
-706 IHIYRF
+706 IHIYQF
-712 RAIS
+712 HAAS

>member
-1 MRSSSFFTALSER
+1 MKSLSFFTALSER

-19 KNFSRTHVDTPV
+19 KNISRTHVDA
-31 DTPASDCCRIGSNCR
+31 PASDCCRIGSKCR
-46 QIDSKRKGY
+46 QIGSKKKGY

-64 WCQSLFC
+64 WRRRLFC
-71 LILSAFLCLVTLP
+71 LLFSAFLCLVTLP

-110 SENLVYIRTSIGY
+110 SENLVYIRTSVGY

-179 GFFTY
+179 VFFTY

-192 CAGLL
+192 CAGFL

-202 LFHRRDAK
+202 LFHSPDSN
-210 NTGAV
+210 NTGTV

-222 FFYFRSALRKDTIVP
+222 FFYFGFALRKDTIVP
-237 ELILCF
+237 ELALCF
-243 PIAVYSFLHTIRG
+243 PIAMYSFLHTIRG
-256 CASKVKKGDDKRF
+256 YSPKVQKRE
-269 SDGHSFRSSKT
+269 GRHSVRHPF
-280 QNADSTACC
+280 
-289 EMPSRISNTKNAH
+289 H
-302 SAIFRRILPALL
+302 RILPALL

-328 SSYGSDTWK
+328 KSYGSDTWR

-363 LESAGLSATD
+363 LENAGLSATD

-397 RLARHSL
+397 KLARHSF
-404 SLAERMA
+404 SLPERVA
-411 DARQNLQGANLQI
+411 DARQNLQGATLRI

-430 AWVFLLFLNFARR
+430 AWTFVLFLNFARR
-443 RKRILRPILLPGL
+443 RKRRLSPALLSGL

-484 ITAVAWILLSGL
+484 MTAIIWILTAGL
-496 GQEQAVPVHGSV
+496 GHGQAAPARKNVKQEQAVPTC
-508 KPEQAVPSRRNVET
+508 ENE
-522 EQAAPDRGSIKPDT
+522 KPDT
-536 DKFSGRNS
+536 ENSSGRKS
-544 VRKRAC
+544 VWKESC
-550 GSVIFIILAIAA
+550 QNVICSVLAIVTL
-562 MLLTV
+562 LLTA
-567 GIEVTCTKDF
+567 GMEITCTRDF
-577 LASTQDHRQE
+577 LASTRDHRQA
-587 GNTTYHSVK
+587 GNTAYQSVK
-596 EEIAADSSRLCIIDG
+596 EEITADSSRLCIIDG

-626 VLCTDTFQNIVRS
+626 VLCTDTFWNIVRS
-639 GSWDSFSGRYY
+639 GSWDSFSERYY
-650 LQAESLKLADPDRPL
+650 LQAENLHLTDPDRPL
-665 LSLVTAPGTIF
+665 LSLVTDPGTIF

-690 QTGKKIQT
+690 QTGKNIQV
-698 EEKNMGTD
+698 EERENTGTD
-706 IHIYRF
+706 IHIYQF
-712 RAIS
+712 HAAS

>member
-1 MRSSSFFTALSER
+1 MKSLSFFTALSER

-19 KNFSRTHVDTPV
+19 KNISRTHVDA
-31 DTPASDCCRIGSNCR
+31 PASDCCRIGSKCR
-46 QIDSKRKGY
+46 QIGSKKKGY

-64 WCQSLFC
+64 WCRRLFC
-71 LILSAFLCLVTLP
+71 LLLSAFLCLVTLP

-110 SENLVYIRTSIGY
+110 SENLVYIRTSVGY

-179 GFFTY
+179 VFFTY

-202 LFHRRDAK
+202 LFHSPDSN
-210 NTGAV
+210 NTGTV

-222 FFYFRSALRKDTIVP
+222 FFYFGFALRKDTIVP
-237 ELILCF
+237 ELALCF
-243 PIAVYSFLHTIRG
+243 PIAMYSFLHTIRG
-256 CASKVKKGDDKRF
+256 YSPKVQKRE
-269 SDGHSFRSSKT
+269 GRHSVRHPF
-280 QNADSTACC
+280 
-289 EMPSRISNTKNAH
+289 H
-302 SAIFRRILPALL
+302 RILPALL

-328 SSYGSDTWK
+328 KSYGSDTWR

-363 LESAGLSATD
+363 LENAGLSATD

-397 RLARHSL
+397 KLARHSF
-404 SLAERMA
+404 SLPERVA
-411 DARQNLQGANLQI
+411 DARQNLQGATLRI

-430 AWVFLLFLNFARR
+430 AWTFVLFLNFARR
-443 RKRILRPILLPGL
+443 RKRRLSPALLSGL

-484 ITAVAWILLSGL
+484 MTAIIWILTAGL
-496 GQEQAVPVHGSV
+496 GHGQAAPARKNVKQEQAVPAC
-508 KPEQAVPSRRNVET
+508 ENE
-522 EQAAPDRGSIKPDT
+522 KPDT
-536 DKFSGRNS
+536 ENSSGRKS
-544 VRKRAC
+544 VWKESC
-550 GSVIFIILAIAA
+550 QNVICRILAIVTL
-562 MLLTV
+562 LLTA
-567 GIEVTCTKDF
+567 GMEITCTRDF
-577 LASTQDHRQE
+577 LASTRDHRQA
-587 GNTTYHSVK
+587 GNTAYQSVK
-596 EEIAADSSRLCIIDG
+596 EEITADSSRLCIIDG

-626 VLCTDTFQNIVRS
+626 VLCTDTFWNIVRS
-639 GSWDSFSGRYY
+639 GSWDSFSERYY
-650 LQAESLKLADPDRPL
+650 LQAENLHLPDPDRPL
-665 LSLVTAPGTIF
+665 LSLVTDPGTIF

-690 QTGKKIQT
+690 QTGKNILV
-698 EEKNMGTD
+698 EERENTGTD
-706 IHIYRF
+706 IHIYQF
-712 RAIS
+712 HAAS

>member
-1 MRSSSFFTALSER
+1 MKSLSFFTALSER

-19 KNFSRTHVDTPV
+19 KNISRTHVDA
-31 DTPASDCCRIGSNCR
+31 PASDCCRIGSKCR
-46 QIDSKRKGY
+46 QIGSKKKGY

-64 WCQSLFC
+64 WCRRLFC
-71 LILSAFLCLVTLP
+71 LLLSAFLCLVTLP

-110 SENLVYIRTSIGY
+110 SENLVYIRTSVGY

-179 GFFTY
+179 VFFTY

-192 CAGLL
+192 CAGFL

-202 LFHRRDAK
+202 LFHSPDSN
-210 NTGAV
+210 NTGTV

-222 FFYFRSALRKDTIVP
+222 FFYFGFALRKDTIVP
-237 ELILCF
+237 ELALCF
-243 PIAVYSFLHTIRG
+243 PIAMYSFLHTIRG
-256 CASKVKKGDDKRF
+256 YSPKVQKRE
-269 SDGHSFRSSKT
+269 GRHSVRHPF
-280 QNADSTACC
+280 
-289 EMPSRISNTKNAH
+289 H
-302 SAIFRRILPALL
+302 RILPALL

-328 SSYGSDTWK
+328 KSYGSDTWR

-363 LESAGLSATD
+363 LENAGLSATD

-383 DKKVFTIDGMTAAG
+383 DKKVFTIDGMTVAG
-397 RLARHSL
+397 KLARHSF
-404 SLAERMA
+404 SLPERVA
-411 DARQNLQGANLQI
+411 DARQNLQGATLRI

-430 AWVFLLFLNFARR
+430 AWTFVLFLNFARR
-443 RKRILRPILLPGL
+443 RKRRLSPALLSGL

-469 LYRMRFVTRVAAPLM
+469 LYRMRFVARVAAPLM
-484 ITAVAWILLSGL
+484 MTAIIWILTAGL
-496 GQEQAVPVHGSV
+496 GHGQAAPARKNVKQEQAVPAC
-508 KPEQAVPSRRNVET
+508 ENE
-522 EQAAPDRGSIKPDT
+522 KPDT
-536 DKFSGRNS
+536 ENSSGRKS
-544 VRKRAC
+544 VWKESC
-550 GSVIFIILAIAA
+550 QNVICRILAIVTL
-562 MLLTV
+562 LLTA
-567 GIEVTCTKDF
+567 GMEITCTRDF
-577 LASTQDHRQE
+577 LASTRDHHQA
-587 GNTTYHSVK
+587 GNTAYQSVR
-596 EEIAADSSRLCIIDG
+596 EEISADSSRLCIIDG

-626 VLCTDTFQNIVRS
+626 VLCTNTFRNIVRS
-639 GSWDSFSGRYY
+639 GSWDSFSERYY
-650 LQAESLKLADPDRPL
+650 LQAESLHLTDPDRPL
-665 LSLVTAPGTIF
+665 LSLVTDPGTIF

-690 QTGKKIQT
+690 QTGKNIQV
-698 EEKNMGTD
+698 EERENTGTD
-706 IHIYRF
+706 IHVYQF
-712 RAIS
+712 HAAS

>member
-1 MRSSSFFTALSER
+1 MKSLSFFTALSER

-19 KNFSRTHVDTPV
+19 KNISRTHVDA
-31 DTPASDCCRIGSNCR
+31 PASDCCRIGSKCR
-46 QIDSKRKGY
+46 QIGSKKKGY

-64 WCQSLFC
+64 WCRRLFC
-71 LILSAFLCLVTLP
+71 LLLSAFLCLVTLP

-110 SENLVYIRTSIGY
+110 SENLVYIRTSVGY

-179 GFFTY
+179 VFFTY

-192 CAGLL
+192 CAGFL

-202 LFHRRDAK
+202 LFHSPDSN
-210 NTGAV
+210 NTGTV

-222 FFYFRSALRKDTIVP
+222 FFYFGFALRKDTIVP
-237 ELILCF
+237 ELALCF
-243 PIAVYSFLHTIRG
+243 PIAMYSFLHTIRG
-256 CASKVKKGDDKRF
+256 YSPKVQKRE
-269 SDGHSFRSSKT
+269 GRHSVRHPF
-280 QNADSTACC
+280 
-289 EMPSRISNTKNAH
+289 H
-302 SAIFRRILPALL
+302 RILPALL

-328 SSYGSDTWK
+328 KSYGSDTWR

-363 LESAGLSATD
+363 LENAGLSATD

-397 RLARHSL
+397 KLAKHSF
-404 SLAERMA
+404 SLPERVA
-411 DARQNLQGANLQI
+411 DARQNLQGATLRI

-430 AWVFLLFLNFARR
+430 AWTFVLFLNFARR
-443 RKRILRPILLPGL
+443 RKRRLSPALLSGL
-456 TLLMW
+456 TFLMW

-484 ITAVAWILLSGL
+484 MTAIIWILTAGL
-496 GQEQAVPVHGSV
+496 GLGQAAPARKNVKQEQAVPAC
-508 KPEQAVPSRRNVET
+508 ENE
-522 EQAAPDRGSIKPDT
+522 KPDT
-536 DKFSGRNS
+536 ENSSGRKS
-544 VRKRAC
+544 VWKESC
-550 GSVIFIILAIAA
+550 QNVICSVLAIVTL
-562 MLLTV
+562 LLTV
-567 GIEVTCTKDF
+567 GMEITCTRDF
-577 LASTQDHRQE
+577 LASTRDHRQA
-587 GNTTYHSVK
+587 GNTAYQSVK
-596 EEIAADSSRLCIIDG
+596 EEITADSSRLCIIDG

-626 VLCTDTFQNIVRS
+626 VLCTDTFWNIVRS
-639 GSWDSFSGRYY
+639 GSWDSFSERYY
-650 LQAESLKLADPDRPL
+650 LQAENLHLTDPDRPL
-665 LSLVTAPGTIF
+665 LSLVTDPGTIF

-690 QTGKKIQT
+690 QTGKNILV
-698 EEKNMGTD
+698 EERENTGTD
-706 IHIYRF
+706 IHIYQF
-712 RAIS
+712 HAAS

>member
-1 MRSSSFFTALSER
+1 MKSLSFFTALSER

-19 KNFSRTHVDTPV
+19 KNISRTHVDA
-31 DTPASDCCRIGSNCR
+31 PASDCCRIGSKCR
-46 QIDSKRKGY
+46 QIGSKKKGY

-64 WCQSLFC
+64 WCRRLFC
-71 LILSAFLCLVTLP
+71 LLLSAFLCLVTLP

-110 SENLVYIRTSIGY
+110 SENLVYIRTSVGY

-179 GFFTY
+179 VFFTY

-192 CAGLL
+192 CAGFL

-202 LFHRRDAK
+202 LFHSPDSN
-210 NTGAV
+210 NTGTV
-215 ELTAGIV
+215 ELTAGSV
-222 FFYFRSALRKDTIVP
+222 FFYFGFALRKDTIVP
-237 ELILCF
+237 ELALCF
-243 PIAVYSFLHTIRG
+243 PIAMYSFLHTIRG
-256 CASKVKKGDDKRF
+256 YSPKVQKRE
-269 SDGHSFRSSKT
+269 GRHSVRHPF
-280 QNADSTACC
+280 
-289 EMPSRISNTKNAH
+289 H
-302 SAIFRRILPALL
+302 RILPALL

-328 SSYGSDTWK
+328 KSYGSDTWR

-363 LESAGLSATD
+363 LENAGLSATD

-397 RLARHSL
+397 KLARHSF
-404 SLAERMA
+404 SLPERVA
-411 DARQNLQGANLQI
+411 DARQNLQGATLRI

-430 AWVFLLFLNFARR
+430 AWTFVLFLNFARR
-443 RKRILRPILLPGL
+443 RKRRLSPALLSGL

-484 ITAVAWILLSGL
+484 MTAIIWILTAGL
-496 GQEQAVPVHGSV
+496 GLGQAAPARKNVKQEQAVPAC
-508 KPEQAVPSRRNVET
+508 ENE
-522 EQAAPDRGSIKPDT
+522 KPDT
-536 DKFSGRNS
+536 ENSSGRKS
-544 VRKRAC
+544 VWKESC
-550 GSVIFIILAIAA
+550 QNVICSVLAIVTL
-562 MLLTV
+562 LLTV
-567 GIEVTCTKDF
+567 GMEITCTRDF
-577 LASTQDHRQE
+577 LASTRDHRQA
-587 GNTTYHSVK
+587 GNTAYQSVK
-596 EEIAADSSRLCIIDG
+596 EEITADSSRLCIIDG

-626 VLCTDTFQNIVRS
+626 VLCTDTFWNIVRS
-639 GSWDSFSGRYY
+639 GSWDSFSERYY
-650 LQAESLKLADPDRPL
+650 LQAENLHLTDPDRPL
-665 LSLVTAPGTIF
+665 LSLVTDPGTIF

-690 QTGKKIQT
+690 QTGKNILV
-698 EEKNMGTD
+698 EERENTGTD
-706 IHIYRF
+706 IHIYQF
-712 RAIS
+712 HAAS

>member
-1 MRSSSFFTALSER
+1 MTYSSFFTHLSER

-19 KNFSRTHVDTPV
+19 KNISRTHVDA
-31 DTPASDCCRIGSNCR
+31 PASDCCRIGSKCR
-46 QIDSKRKGY
+46 QIGSKKKGY

-64 WCQSLFC
+64 WCRRLFC
-71 LILSAFLCLVTLP
+71 LLLSAFLCLVTLP

-97 LNFIANGSYGWKY
+97 LNFIANGSYGWKH
-110 SENLVYIRTSIGY
+110 SENLVYIRTSVGY

-179 GFFTY
+179 VFFTY

-192 CAGLL
+192 CAGFL

-202 LFHRRDAK
+202 LFHSPDSN
-210 NTGAV
+210 NTGTV

-222 FFYFRSALRKDTIVP
+222 FFYFGFALRKDTIVP
-237 ELILCF
+237 ELALCF
-243 PIAVYSFLHTIRG
+243 PIAMYSFLHTIRG
-256 CASKVKKGDDKRF
+256 YSPKVQKRE
-269 SDGHSFRSSKT
+269 GRHSGRHPF
-280 QNADSTACC
+280 
-289 EMPSRISNTKNAH
+289 H
-302 SAIFRRILPALL
+302 RILPALL

-328 SSYGSDTWK
+328 KSYGSDTWR

-363 LESAGLSATD
+363 LENAGLSATD

-397 RLARHSL
+397 KLARHSF
-404 SLAERMA
+404 SLPERVA
-411 DARQNLQGANLQI
+411 DARQNLQSTNLWI
-424 FLLPAA
+424 FRLPAA

-443 RKRILRPILLPGL
+443 RKRILRPALLSGL
-456 TLLMW
+456 TFLMW

-484 ITAVAWILLSGL
+484 MTAIIWILTAGL
-496 GQEQAVPVHGSV
+496 GHGQVAPARKNVKQEQAVPTC
-508 KPEQAVPSRRNVET
+508 ENE
-522 EQAAPDRGSIKPDT
+522 KPDT
-536 DKFSGRNS
+536 ENSSGRKS
-544 VRKRAC
+544 VWKESC
-550 GSVIFIILAIAA
+550 QNVICSVLAIVTL
-562 MLLTV
+562 LLTA
-567 GIEVTCTKDF
+567 GMEITCTRDF
-577 LASTQDHRQE
+577 LASTRDHHQA
-587 GNTTYHSVK
+587 GNTAYQSVK
-596 EEIAADSSRLCIIDG
+596 EEITADRSRLCIIDG

-626 VLCTDTFQNIVRS
+626 VLCTDTFWNIVRS
-639 GSWDSFSGRYY
+639 GSWDSFSERYY
-650 LQAESLKLADPDRPL
+650 LQAENLHLTDPDRPL
-665 LSLVTAPGTIF
+665 LSLVTDPGTIF

-690 QTGKKIQT
+690 QTGKNILV
-698 EEKNMGTD
+698 EERENTGTD
-706 IHIYRF
+706 IHIYQF
-712 RAIS
+712 HAAS

>member
-1 MRSSSFFTALSER
+1 MCRQTEFDLGTGDKMTSSSFFTHLSER
-14 QNNIQ
+14 QNNRQ
-19 KNFSRTHVDTPV
+19 KNFPRTHGDA
-31 DTPASDCCRIGSNCR
+31 PASDCFRIA
-46 QIDSKRKGY
+46 SKRKGRDFPA
-55 NLPVNEFPA
+55 NGFPA
-64 WCQSLFC
+64 WRRRLFC
-71 LILSAFLCLVTLP
+71 LIFSAFLCLVTLP

-97 LNFIANGSYGWKY
+97 LNFIANGSYGWKC
-110 SENLVYIRTSIGY
+110 SENLVYIRTSVGY

-179 GFFTY
+179 VFFTY

-202 LFHRRDAK
+202 LFHRQGSN
-210 NTGAV
+210 NTGTV

-222 FFYFRSALRKDTIVP
+222 FFYFGFTLRKDTIVP
-237 ELILCF
+237 ELALCF
-243 PIAVYSFLHTIRG
+243 PVAMYSFLHTIRG
-256 CASKVKKGDDKRF
+256 YSPKVQKRE
-269 SDGHSFRSSKT
+269 GRHSGRHPF
-280 QNADSTACC
+280 
-289 EMPSRISNTKNAH
+289 H
-302 SAIFRRILPALL
+302 RILPALL
-314 AGILLFGGDAVIQS
+314 AGILLFGGDAVIQNK
-328 SSYGSDTWK
+328 SYGSDTWR

-363 LESAGLSATD
+363 LENAGLSATD

-397 RLARHSL
+397 KLARHSF
-404 SLAERMA
+404 SLPERVA
-411 DARQNLQGANLQI
+411 DARQNLQGATLRI

-430 AWVFLLFLNFARR
+430 AWTFVLFLNFARR
-443 RKRILRPILLPGL
+443 RKRRLSPALLSGL

-484 ITAVAWILLSGL
+484 MTAIVWILTAGL
-496 GQEQAVPVHGSV
+496 GHGQGTSARKNV
-508 KPEQAVPSRRNVET
+508 KPEQAVPACENE
-522 EQAAPDRGSIKPDT
+522 KPDT
-536 DKFSGRNS
+536 ENSSGRKS
-544 VRKRAC
+544 VWKESCR
-550 GSVIFIILAIAA
+550 SVICTILAIVAL
-562 MLLTV
+562 LLTV
-567 GIEVTCTKDF
+567 GMEITCTRDF
-577 LASTQDHRQE
+577 LASTRDHHQA
-587 GNTTYHSVK
+587 GNTAYPSVK

-626 VLCTDTFQNIVRS
+626 VLCTNTFRNIVRS
-639 GSWDSFSGRYY
+639 GSWDSFSERYY
-650 LQAESLKLADPDRPL
+650 LQAESLHITDPDRPL
-665 LSLVTAPGTIF
+665 LSLVTDPGTIF

-690 QTGKKIQT
+690 QTGKNIQV
-698 EEKNMGTD
+698 EERENTGTD
-706 IHIYRF
+706 IHVYQF
-712 RAIS
+712 HAAS

>member
-1 MRSSSFFTALSER
+1 MKSLSFFTALSER

-19 KNFSRTHVDTPV
+19 KNISRTHVDA
-31 DTPASDCCRIGSNCR
+31 PASDCFRIGSKCR
-46 QIDSKRKGY
+46 QIGSKKKGY

-64 WCQSLFC
+64 WCRRLFC
-71 LILSAFLCLVTLP
+71 LLLSAFLCLVTLP

-110 SENLVYIRTSIGY
+110 SENLVYIRTSVGY

-128 YHLTGAVNWYAV
+128 YHLTGTVNWYAV

-179 GFFTY
+179 VFFTY

-192 CAGLL
+192 CAGFL

-202 LFHRRDAK
+202 LFHSPDSN
-210 NTGAV
+210 NTGTV

-222 FFYFRSALRKDTIVP
+222 FFYFGFALRKDTIVP
-237 ELILCF
+237 ELALCF
-243 PIAVYSFLHTIRG
+243 PIAMYSFLHTIRG
-256 CASKVKKGDDKRF
+256 YSPKVQKRE
-269 SDGHSFRSSKT
+269 GRHSVRHPF
-280 QNADSTACC
+280 
-289 EMPSRISNTKNAH
+289 H
-302 SAIFRRILPALL
+302 RILPALL

-328 SSYGSDTWK
+328 KSYGSDTWR

-363 LESAGLSATD
+363 LENAGLSATD

-397 RLARHSL
+397 KLARHSF
-404 SLAERMA
+404 SLPERVA
-411 DARQNLQGANLQI
+411 DARQNLQGATLRI

-430 AWVFLLFLNFARR
+430 AWTFVLFLNFARR
-443 RKRILRPILLPGL
+443 RKRRLSPALLSGL

-484 ITAVAWILLSGL
+484 MTAIIWILTAGL
-496 GQEQAVPVHGSV
+496 GLGQAAPARKNVKQEQAVPAC
-508 KPEQAVPSRRNVET
+508 ENE
-522 EQAAPDRGSIKPDT
+522 KPDT
-536 DKFSGRNS
+536 ENSSGRKS
-544 VRKRAC
+544 VWKESC
-550 GSVIFIILAIAA
+550 QNVICSVLAIVTL
-562 MLLTV
+562 LLTV
-567 GIEVTCTKDF
+567 GMEITCTRDF
-577 LASTQDHRQE
+577 LASTRDHRQA
-587 GNTTYHSVK
+587 GNTAYQSVK
-596 EEIAADSSRLCIIDG
+596 EEITADSSRLCIIDG

-626 VLCTDTFQNIVRS
+626 VLCTDTFWNIVRS
-639 GSWDSFSGRYY
+639 GSWDSFSERYY
-650 LQAESLKLADPDRPL
+650 LQAENLHLTDPDRPL
-665 LSLVTAPGTIF
+665 LSLVTDPGTIF

-690 QTGKKIQT
+690 QTGKNILV
-698 EEKNMGTD
+698 EERENTGTD
-706 IHIYRF
+706 IHIYQF
-712 RAIS
+712 HAAS

>member
-19 KNFSRTHVDTPV
+19 NNNAPKSGSA
-31 DTPASDCCRIGSNCR
+31 PASDCFRFLF
-46 QIDSKRKGY
+46 KRKR
-55 NLPVNEFPA
+55 NILPVNGLPS
-64 WCQSLFC
+64 WSRRLFC
-71 LILSAFLCLVTLP
+71 LLLSAFLCLVTLP

-110 SENLVYIRTSIGY
+110 SENLVYIRTSVGF

-128 YHLTGAVNWYAV
+128 YHLTGRVNWYAF

-148 SFAVFYDILW
+148 SFAVFYDIIW

-179 GFFTY
+179 VFFTY

-202 LFHRRDAK
+202 LFHRQGSK
-210 NTGAV
+210 NTGTV

-222 FFYFRSALRKDTIVP
+222 FFYFGFALRKDTIIP

-243 PIAVYSFLHTIRG
+243 PIAVYSFLHAIRG
-256 CASKVKKGDDKRF
+256 CASIVKRGDGKMS

-280 QNADSTACC
+280 QNADGAACC
-289 EMPSRISNTKNAH
+289 EMSSRISNSKNAH
-302 SAIFRRILPALL
+302 SAISRRILPALL

-328 SSYGSDTWK
+328 RSYGSDTWK
-337 FFSSF
+337 LFSSF

-397 RLARHSL
+397 RLARHSF
-404 SLAERMA
+404 SPEERMA

-443 RKRILRPILLPGL
+443 RKQLLSPALLSGL

-484 ITAVAWILLSGL
+484 MTAVVWILTAEL
-496 GQEQAVPVHGSV
+496 GH
-508 KPEQAVPSRRNVET
+508 
-522 EQAAPDRGSIKPDT
+522 EQAAPANRNVKPELAVPASENEKPDT
-536 DKFSGRNS
+536 ENSSGRKS
-544 VRKRAC
+544 VWKESCRNVIC
-550 GSVIFIILAIAA
+550 SVLAIVTL
-562 MLLTV
+562 LLTA
-567 GIEVTCTKDF
+567 GMEITCTRDF
-577 LASTQDHRQE
+577 LASTRDHRQA
-587 GNTTYHSVK
+587 GNTAYQSVK
-596 EEIAADSSRLCIIDG
+596 EEITTDISRLCIIDG

-639 GSWDSFSGRYY
+639 GSWDSFSERYY
-650 LQAESLKLADPDRPL
+650 LQAENLNLADPDRPL
-665 LSLVTAPGTIF
+665 LSLVTDPRTIF

-690 QTGKKIQT
+690 QTGKKIQA
-698 EEKNMGTD
+698 EEKNTGTD

>member
-1 MRSSSFFTALSER
+1 MKSLSFFTALSER

-19 KNFSRTHVDTPV
+19 KNISRTHVDA
-31 DTPASDCCRIGSNCR
+31 PASDCCRIGSKCR
-46 QIDSKRKGY
+46 QIGSKKKGY

-64 WCQSLFC
+64 WCRRLFC
-71 LILSAFLCLVTLP
+71 LLLSAFLCLVTLP

-110 SENLVYIRTSIGY
+110 SENLVYIRTSVGY

-179 GFFTY
+179 VFFTY

-192 CAGLL
+192 CAGFL

-202 LFHRRDAK
+202 LFHSPDSN
-210 NTGAV
+210 NTGTV

-222 FFYFRSALRKDTIVP
+222 FFYFGFALRKDTIVP
-237 ELILCF
+237 ELALCF
-243 PIAVYSFLHTIRG
+243 PIAMYSFLHTIRG
-256 CASKVKKGDDKRF
+256 YSPKVQKRE
-269 SDGHSFRSSKT
+269 GRHSVRHPF
-280 QNADSTACC
+280 
-289 EMPSRISNTKNAH
+289 H
-302 SAIFRRILPALL
+302 RILPALL

-328 SSYGSDTWK
+328 KSYGSDTWR

-363 LESAGLSATD
+363 LENAGLSATD

-397 RLARHSL
+397 KLARHSF
-404 SLAERMA
+404 SLPERVA
-411 DARQNLQGANLQI
+411 DARQNLKGATLRI

-430 AWVFLLFLNFARR
+430 AWTFVLFLNFARR
-443 RKRILRPILLPGL
+443 RKRRLSPASLSGL

-484 ITAVAWILLSGL
+484 MTAIIWILTAGL
-496 GQEQAVPVHGSV
+496 GLGQAAPARKNVKQEQAVPAC
-508 KPEQAVPSRRNVET
+508 ENE
-522 EQAAPDRGSIKPDT
+522 KPDT
-536 DKFSGRNS
+536 ENSSGRKS
-544 VRKRAC
+544 VWKESC
-550 GSVIFIILAIAA
+550 QNVICSVLAIVTL
-562 MLLTV
+562 LLTV
-567 GIEVTCTKDF
+567 GMEITCTRDF
-577 LASTQDHRQE
+577 LASTRDHRQA
-587 GNTTYHSVK
+587 GNTAYQSVK
-596 EEIAADSSRLCIIDG
+596 EEITADSSRLCIIDG

-626 VLCTDTFQNIVRS
+626 VLCTDTFWNIVRS
-639 GSWDSFSGRYY
+639 GSWDSFSERYY
-650 LQAESLKLADPDRPL
+650 LQAENLHLTDPDRPL
-665 LSLVTAPGTIF
+665 LSLVTDPGTIF

-690 QTGKKIQT
+690 QTGKNILV
-698 EEKNMGTD
+698 EERENTGTD
-706 IHIYRF
+706 IHIYQF
-712 RAIS
+712 HAAS

>member
-1 MRSSSFFTALSER
+1 MKSLSFFTALSER

-19 KNFSRTHVDTPV
+19 KNISRTHVDA
-31 DTPASDCCRIGSNCR
+31 PASDCCRPGSKCR
-46 QIDSKRKGY
+46 QIGSKKKGY

-64 WCQSLFC
+64 WCRRLFC
-71 LILSAFLCLVTLP
+71 LLLSAFLCLVTLP

-110 SENLVYIRTSIGY
+110 SENLVYIRTSVGY

-179 GFFTY
+179 VFFTY

-192 CAGLL
+192 CAGFL

-202 LFHRRDAK
+202 LFHSPDSN
-210 NTGAV
+210 NTGTV

-222 FFYFRSALRKDTIVP
+222 FFYFGFALRKDTIVP
-237 ELILCF
+237 ELALCF
-243 PIAVYSFLHTIRG
+243 PIAMYSFLHTIRG
-256 CASKVKKGDDKRF
+256 YSPKVQKRE
-269 SDGHSFRSSKT
+269 GRHSVRHPF
-280 QNADSTACC
+280 
-289 EMPSRISNTKNAH
+289 H
-302 SAIFRRILPALL
+302 RILPALL

-328 SSYGSDTWK
+328 KSYGSDTWR

-363 LESAGLSATD
+363 LENAGLSATD

-397 RLARHSL
+397 KLARHSF
-404 SLAERMA
+404 SLPERVA
-411 DARQNLQGANLQI
+411 DARQNLQGATLRI

-430 AWVFLLFLNFARR
+430 AWTFVLFLNFARR
-443 RKRILRPILLPGL
+443 RKRRLSPALLSGL

-484 ITAVAWILLSGL
+484 MTAIIWILTAGL
-496 GQEQAVPVHGSV
+496 GLGQAAPARKNVKQEQAVPAC
-508 KPEQAVPSRRNVET
+508 ENE
-522 EQAAPDRGSIKPDT
+522 KPDT
-536 DKFSGRNS
+536 ENSSGRKS
-544 VRKRAC
+544 VWKESC
-550 GSVIFIILAIAA
+550 QNVICSVLAIVTL
-562 MLLTV
+562 LLTV
-567 GIEVTCTKDF
+567 GMEITCTRDF
-577 LASTQDHRQE
+577 LASTRDHRQA
-587 GNTTYHSVK
+587 GNTAYQSVK
-596 EEIAADSSRLCIIDG
+596 EEITADSSRLCIIDG

-626 VLCTDTFQNIVRS
+626 VLCTDTFWNIVRS
-639 GSWDSFSGRYY
+639 GSWDSFSERYY
-650 LQAESLKLADPDRPL
+650 LQAENLHLTDPDRPL
-665 LSLVTAPGTIF
+665 LSLVTDPGTIF

-690 QTGKKIQT
+690 QTGKNILV
-698 EEKNMGTD
+698 EERENTGTD
-706 IHIYRF
+706 IHIYQF
-712 RAIS
+712 HAAS

>member
-1 MRSSSFFTALSER
+1 
-14 QNNIQ
+14 
-19 KNFSRTHVDTPV
+19 
-31 DTPASDCCRIGSNCR
+31 
-46 QIDSKRKGY
+46 
-55 NLPVNEFPA
+55 
-64 WCQSLFC
+64 
-71 LILSAFLCLVTLP
+71 
-84 FRTLYFMEPDDYL
+84 MEPDDYL

-110 SENLVYIRTSIGY
+110 SENLVYIRTSVGY

-179 GFFTY
+179 VFFTY

-192 CAGLL
+192 CAGFL

-202 LFHRRDAK
+202 LFHSPDSN
-210 NTGAV
+210 NTGTV

-222 FFYFRSALRKDTIVP
+222 FFYFGFALRKDTIVP
-237 ELILCF
+237 ELALCF
-243 PIAVYSFLHTIRG
+243 PIAMYSFLHTIRG
-256 CASKVKKGDDKRF
+256 YSPKVQKRE
-269 SDGHSFRSSKT
+269 GRHSVRHPF
-280 QNADSTACC
+280 
-289 EMPSRISNTKNAH
+289 H
-302 SAIFRRILPALL
+302 RILPALL

-328 SSYGSDTWK
+328 KSYGSDTWR

-363 LESAGLSATD
+363 LENAGLSATD

-397 RLARHSL
+397 KLARHSF
-404 SLAERMA
+404 SLPERVA
-411 DARQNLQGANLQI
+411 DARQNLQGATLRI

-430 AWVFLLFLNFARR
+430 AWTFVLFLNFARR
-443 RKRILRPILLPGL
+443 RKRRLSPALLSGL

-484 ITAVAWILLSGL
+484 MTAIIWILTAGL
-496 GQEQAVPVHGSV
+496 GHGQAAPARKNVKQEQAVPTC
-508 KPEQAVPSRRNVET
+508 ENE
-522 EQAAPDRGSIKPDT
+522 KPDT
-536 DKFSGRNS
+536 ENSSGRKS
-544 VRKRAC
+544 VWKESC
-550 GSVIFIILAIAA
+550 QNVICSVLAIVTL
-562 MLLTV
+562 LLTA
-567 GIEVTCTKDF
+567 GMEITCTRDF
-577 LASTQDHRQE
+577 LASTRDHRQA
-587 GNTTYHSVK
+587 GNTAYQSVK
-596 EEIAADSSRLCIIDG
+596 EEITADSSRLCIIDG

-626 VLCTDTFQNIVRS
+626 VLCTDTFWNIVRS
-639 GSWDSFSGRYY
+639 GSWDSFSERYY
-650 LQAESLKLADPDRPL
+650 LQAENLHLTDPDRPL
-665 LSLVTAPGTIF
+665 LSLVTDPGTIF

-690 QTGKKIQT
+690 QTGKNILVEERENT
-698 EEKNMGTD
+698 ETD
-706 IHIYRF
+706 IHIYQF
-712 RAIS
+712 HAAS

>member
-1 MRSSSFFTALSER
+1 MKSLSFFTALSER

-19 KNFSRTHVDTPV
+19 KNISRTHVDA
-31 DTPASDCCRIGSNCR
+31 PASDCCRIGSKCR
-46 QIDSKRKGY
+46 QIGSKKKGY

-64 WCQSLFC
+64 WCRRLFC
-71 LILSAFLCLVTLP
+71 LLLSAFLCLVTLP

-110 SENLVYIRTSIGY
+110 SENLVYIRTSVGY

-179 GFFTY
+179 VFFTY

-192 CAGLL
+192 CAGFL

-202 LFHRRDAK
+202 LFHSPDSN
-210 NTGAV
+210 NTGTV

-222 FFYFRSALRKDTIVP
+222 FFYFGFALRKDTIVP
-237 ELILCF
+237 ELALCF
-243 PIAVYSFLHTIRG
+243 PIAMYSFLHTIRG
-256 CASKVKKGDDKRF
+256 YSPKVQKRE
-269 SDGHSFRSSKT
+269 GRHSVRHPF
-280 QNADSTACC
+280 
-289 EMPSRISNTKNAH
+289 H
-302 SAIFRRILPALL
+302 RILPALL

-328 SSYGSDTWK
+328 KSYGSDTWR

-363 LESAGLSATD
+363 LENAGLSATD

-397 RLARHSL
+397 KLARHSF
-404 SLAERMA
+404 SLPERVA
-411 DARQNLQGANLQI
+411 DARQNLQGATLRI

-430 AWVFLLFLNFARR
+430 AWTFVLFLNFARR
-443 RKRILRPILLPGL
+443 RKRRLSPALLSGL

-484 ITAVAWILLSGL
+484 MTAIIWILTAGL
-496 GQEQAVPVHGSV
+496 GHGQAAPARKNVKQEQAVPTC
-508 KPEQAVPSRRNVET
+508 ENE
-522 EQAAPDRGSIKPDT
+522 KPDT
-536 DKFSGRNS
+536 ENSSGRKS
-544 VRKRAC
+544 VWKESC
-550 GSVIFIILAIAA
+550 QNVICSVLAIVTL
-562 MLLTV
+562 LLTA
-567 GIEVTCTKDF
+567 GMEITCTRDF
-577 LASTQDHRQE
+577 LASTRDHRQA
-587 GNTTYHSVK
+587 GNTAYQSVK
-596 EEIAADSSRLCIIDG
+596 EEITADSSRLCIIDG

-626 VLCTDTFQNIVRS
+626 VLCTDTFWNIVRS
-639 GSWDSFSGRYY
+639 GSWDSFSERYY
-650 LQAESLKLADPDRPL
+650 LQAENLHLTDPDRPL
-665 LSLVTAPGTIF
+665 LSLVTDPGTIF

-690 QTGKKIQT
+690 QTGKNIQV
-698 EEKNMGTD
+698 EERENTGTD
-706 IHIYRF
+706 IHIYQF
-712 RAIS
+712 HAAS

>member
-1 MRSSSFFTALSER
+1 MKSLSFFTALSER

-19 KNFSRTHVDTPV
+19 KNISRTHVDA
-31 DTPASDCCRIGSNCR
+31 PASDCCRIGSKCR
-46 QIDSKRKGY
+46 QIGSKKKGY

-64 WCQSLFC
+64 WCRRLFC
-71 LILSAFLCLVTLP
+71 LLLSAFLCLVTLP

-110 SENLVYIRTSIGY
+110 SENLVYIRTSVGY

-179 GFFTY
+179 VFFTY

-192 CAGLL
+192 CAGFL

-202 LFHRRDAK
+202 LFHSPDSN
-210 NTGAV
+210 NTGTV

-222 FFYFRSALRKDTIVP
+222 FFYFGFALRKDTIVP
-237 ELILCF
+237 ELALCF
-243 PIAVYSFLHTIRG
+243 PIAMYSFLHTIRG
-256 CASKVKKGDDKRF
+256 YSPKVQKRE
-269 SDGHSFRSSKT
+269 GRHSVRHPF
-280 QNADSTACC
+280 
-289 EMPSRISNTKNAH
+289 H
-302 SAIFRRILPALL
+302 RILPALL

-328 SSYGSDTWK
+328 KSYGSDTWR

-363 LESAGLSATD
+363 LENAGLSATD

-397 RLARHSL
+397 KLARHSF
-404 SLAERMA
+404 SLPERVA
-411 DARQNLQGANLQI
+411 DARQNLQGATLRI

-430 AWVFLLFLNFARR
+430 AWTFVLFLNFARR
-443 RKRILRPILLPGL
+443 RKRRLSPALLSGL

-484 ITAVAWILLSGL
+484 MTAIIWILTAGL
-496 GQEQAVPVHGSV
+496 GHGQAAPARKNVKQEQAVPTC
-508 KPEQAVPSRRNVET
+508 ENE
-522 EQAAPDRGSIKPDT
+522 KPDT
-536 DKFSGRNS
+536 ENSSGRKS
-544 VRKRAC
+544 VWKESC
-550 GSVIFIILAIAA
+550 QNVICRILAIVTL
-562 MLLTV
+562 LLTA
-567 GIEVTCTKDF
+567 GMEITCTRDF
-577 LASTQDHRQE
+577 LASTRDHRQA
-587 GNTTYHSVK
+587 GNTAYQSVK
-596 EEIAADSSRLCIIDG
+596 EEITADSSRLCIIDG

-626 VLCTDTFQNIVRS
+626 VLCTDTFWNIVRS
-639 GSWDSFSGRYY
+639 GSWDSFSERYY
-650 LQAESLKLADPDRPL
+650 LQAENLHLPDPDRPL
-665 LSLVTAPGTIF
+665 LSLVTDPGTIF

-690 QTGKKIQT
+690 QTGKNIQV
-698 EEKNMGTD
+698 EERENTGTD
-706 IHIYRF
+706 IHIYQF
-712 RAIS
+712 HAAS

>member
-1 MRSSSFFTALSER
+1 MKSLSFFTTLSER

-19 KNFSRTHVDTPV
+19 KNISRTHVDA
-31 DTPASDCCRIGSNCR
+31 PASDCCRIGSKCR
-46 QIDSKRKGY
+46 QIGSKKKGY

-64 WCQSLFC
+64 WCRRLFC
-71 LILSAFLCLVTLP
+71 LLLSAFLCLVTLP

-110 SENLVYIRTSIGY
+110 SENLVYIRTSVGY

-179 GFFTY
+179 VFFTY

-192 CAGLL
+192 CAGFL

-202 LFHRRDAK
+202 LFHSPDSN
-210 NTGAV
+210 NTGTV

-222 FFYFRSALRKDTIVP
+222 FFYFGFALRKDTIVP
-237 ELILCF
+237 ELALCF
-243 PIAVYSFLHTIRG
+243 PIAMYSFLHTIRG
-256 CASKVKKGDDKRF
+256 YSPKVQKRE
-269 SDGHSFRSSKT
+269 GRHSVRHPF
-280 QNADSTACC
+280 
-289 EMPSRISNTKNAH
+289 H
-302 SAIFRRILPALL
+302 RILPALL

-328 SSYGSDTWK
+328 KSYGSDTWR

-363 LESAGLSATD
+363 LENAGLSATD

-397 RLARHSL
+397 KLARHSF
-404 SLAERMA
+404 SLPERVA
-411 DARQNLQGANLQI
+411 DARQNLQGATLRI

-430 AWVFLLFLNFARR
+430 AWTFVLFLNFARR
-443 RKRILRPILLPGL
+443 RKRRLSPALLSGL

-484 ITAVAWILLSGL
+484 MTAIIWILTAGL
-496 GQEQAVPVHGSV
+496 GHGQAAPARKNVKQEQAVPTC
-508 KPEQAVPSRRNVET
+508 ENE
-522 EQAAPDRGSIKPDT
+522 KPDT
-536 DKFSGRNS
+536 ENSSGRKS
-544 VRKRAC
+544 VWKESC
-550 GSVIFIILAIAA
+550 QNVICSVLAIVTL
-562 MLLTV
+562 LLTA
-567 GIEVTCTKDF
+567 GMEITCTRDF
-577 LASTQDHRQE
+577 LASTRDHRQA
-587 GNTTYHSVK
+587 GNTAYQSVK
-596 EEIAADSSRLCIIDG
+596 EEITADSSRLCIIDG

-626 VLCTDTFQNIVRS
+626 VLCTDTFWNIVRS
-639 GSWDSFSGRYY
+639 GSWDSFSERYY
-650 LQAESLKLADPDRPL
+650 LQAENLHLTDPDRPL
-665 LSLVTAPGTIF
+665 LSLVTDPGTIF

-690 QTGKKIQT
+690 QTGKNIQV
-698 EEKNMGTD
+698 EERENTGTD
-706 IHIYRF
+706 IHIYQF
-712 RAIS
+712 HAAS

>member
-1 MRSSSFFTALSER
+1 MKSLSFFTALSER

-19 KNFSRTHVDTPV
+19 KNISRTHVDA
-31 DTPASDCCRIGSNCR
+31 PASDCCRIDSKCR
-46 QIDSKRKGY
+46 QIGSKKKGY

-64 WCQSLFC
+64 WCRRLFC

-110 SENLVYIRTSIGY
+110 SENLVYIRTSVGY

-179 GFFTY
+179 VFFTY

-192 CAGLL
+192 CAGFL

-202 LFHRRDAK
+202 LFHSPDSN
-210 NTGAV
+210 NTGTV

-222 FFYFRSALRKDTIVP
+222 FFYFGFALRKDTIVP
-237 ELILCF
+237 ELALCF
-243 PIAVYSFLHTIRG
+243 PIAMYSFLHTIRG
-256 CASKVKKGDDKRF
+256 YSPKVQKRE
-269 SDGHSFRSSKT
+269 GRHSVRHPF
-280 QNADSTACC
+280 
-289 EMPSRISNTKNAH
+289 H
-302 SAIFRRILPALL
+302 RILPALL

-328 SSYGSDTWK
+328 KSYGSDTWR

-363 LESAGLSATD
+363 LENAGLSATD

-397 RLARHSL
+397 KLARHSF
-404 SLAERMA
+404 SLPERVA
-411 DARQNLQGANLQI
+411 DARQNLQGATLRI

-430 AWVFLLFLNFARR
+430 AWTFVLFLNFARR
-443 RKRILRPILLPGL
+443 RKRRLSPALLSGL

-484 ITAVAWILLSGL
+484 MTAIIWILTAGL
-496 GQEQAVPVHGSV
+496 GLGQAAPARKNVKQEQAVPAC
-508 KPEQAVPSRRNVET
+508 ENE
-522 EQAAPDRGSIKPDT
+522 KPDT
-536 DKFSGRNS
+536 ENSSGRKS
-544 VRKRAC
+544 VWKESC
-550 GSVIFIILAIAA
+550 QNVICSVLAIVTL
-562 MLLTV
+562 LLTV
-567 GIEVTCTKDF
+567 GMEITCTRDF
-577 LASTQDHRQE
+577 LASTRDHRQA
-587 GNTTYHSVK
+587 GNTAYQSVK
-596 EEIAADSSRLCIIDG
+596 EEITADSSRLCIIDG

-626 VLCTDTFQNIVRS
+626 VLCTDTFWNIVRS
-639 GSWDSFSGRYY
+639 GSWDSFSERYY
-650 LQAESLKLADPDRPL
+650 LQAENLHLTDPDRPL
-665 LSLVTAPGTIF
+665 LSLVTDPGTIF

-690 QTGKKIQT
+690 QTGKNILV
-698 EEKNMGTD
+698 EERENTGTD
-706 IHIYRF
+706 IHIYQF
-712 RAIS
+712 HAAS